1 MVRKNIT
8 LRAKTPHG
16 ASESGSSVGPALR
29 AAMPAELI
37 VLLAD
42 NDPERARVVEDGLK
56 GYAVV
61 RKTGVTGAEAL
72 LKEINHWQPD
82 VIIID
87 CQAPDR
93 DTLENLRTV
102 ARENPKPIVMF
113 VENGDGSLARE
124 AVRAGVSAYIVD
136 GLTEARVRPVLEVA
150 IERFRLV
157 DELRRELEKSK
168 ADLAAR
174 KVVEKAKGILMTQRG
189 MSEND
194 AYTALR
200 NMAMKQGKTLREVAE
215 NVISVSDLLSG

>member
-1 MVRKNIT
+1 MVRRNIT
-8 LRAKTPHG
+8 LRAKAPHG
-16 ASESGSSVGPALR
+16 AGETGSSPGEVAR
-29 AAMPAELI
+29 AATPPELI

-61 RKTGVTGAEAL
+61 RKTGAVGAEAL

-93 DTLENLRTV
+93 DTLENLRMV

-174 KVVEKAKGILMTQRG
+174 KVVEKAKGILMAQRG

-200 NMAMKQGKTLREVAE
+200 NMAMKQGKTLRDVAE

>member
-1 MVRKNIT
+1 MARKQIT
-8 LRAKTPHG
+8 LKTAPGRGLGEPTRGHAQ
-16 ASESGSSVGPALR
+16 ASRVTTSP
-29 AAMPAELI
+29 ELV

-42 NDPERARVVEDGLK
+42 NDPERARVVESGLT

-61 RKTGVTGAEAL
+61 RKTDAGSPDAL

-124 AVRAGVSAYIVD
+124 AIRAGVSAYIVD

-174 KVVEKAKGILMTQRG
+174 KVVEKAKGILMKQRA

-194 AYTALR
+194 AYNALR
-200 NMAMKQGKTLREVAE
+200 NMAMNQGKTLHEVAE
-215 NVISVSDLLSG
+215 NVISVADLLSG

>member
-1 MVRKNIT
+1 MVRRNIT
-8 LRAKTPHG
+8 LRAKAPHG
-16 ASESGSSVGPALR
+16 AGETGSSPGEVAR
-29 AAMPAELI
+29 AATPPELI

-61 RKTGVTGAEAL
+61 RKTGAVGAEAL
-72 LKEINHWQPD
+72 LREINHWQPD

-93 DTLENLRTV
+93 DTLENLRMV

-174 KVVEKAKGILMTQRG
+174 KVVEKAKGILMAQRG

-200 NMAMKQGKTLREVAE
+200 NMAMKQGKTLRDVAE

>member
-1 MVRKNIT
+1 MARKQIT
-8 LRAKTPHG
+8 LKAESQRKSEDSSSTHEQAPRMATPT
-16 ASESGSSVGPALR
+16 
-29 AAMPAELI
+29 ELI

-61 RKTGVTGAEAL
+61 RKTSAVGPAAL

-93 DTLENLRTV
+93 DTLENLRSV

-124 AVRAGVSAYIVD
+124 AIRAGVSAYIVD

-174 KVVEKAKGILMTQRG
+174 KVVEKAKGILMTQRN

-194 AYTALR
+194 AYSALR

-215 NVISVSDLLSG
+215 NVISVADLLSG